1 MTTLGQDKFTPP
13 QHQAVALKRKMLV
26 TSALP
31 YANGDIHLGHLVEY
45 LQTDIWVRFQK
56 MRGHEVHYVC
66 ADDTHGTPVMLRA
79 ESLGITPEALIDR
92 VWQEHTRDFAAFGVA
107 FDHYYSTHSPENQA
121 LANHIYLAL
130 RDGGFIEKRSI
141 EQMYDPERSMFL
153 PDRFIKGTCPRC
165 KAADQ
170 YGDSCEACGATYSPT
185 DLIDARSVVSGA
197 KPIRKV
203 SDHYFFKLSDPRC
216 GAFLRQWALMDGRLQ
231 TEARNKLKEWL
242 GDSDASADN
251 SQASSSDGQAIVDV
265 DVDANASKLADWD
278 ISRDAP
284 YFGFEIPEAPGKYF
298 YVWLD
303 APIGYYAS
311 FKRYADDRG
320 LDFDAFTKAES
331 PWEQYHFIGK
341 DILYFH
347 TLFWPAML
355 HFSGFRAP
363 TNVFAHGFLTV
374 DGQKMS
380 KSRGTFIN
388 AKSYID
394 QGLNPEWLRYYF
406 AAKLNASME
415 DIDLNLD
422 DFIARVNADLVG
434 KLVNIAARCSGFL
447 IKKFEGKLAV
457 SDTEAMAE
465 FGKAWCGTETLA
477 QHYEHREFSRAM
489 REVMSL
495 CDAVNQYIDQNKP
508 WELAKQADQQ
518 DRLQVVC
525 STAIRAFAHLMR
537 MLQPVLPNTA
547 QLALDRLAVGQRGW
561 DSIDFSSDADLPEGH
576 QIAAFQHLVT
586 RVERKQIDA
595 LLEANRSEQKAASP
609 ESLKPSNASTTR
621 TGVSQPTESAQS
633 DGNANLPPFIGIDE
647 FAKIDLRLGR
657 ILEAQAVDG
666 SDKLLKLVIDLGE
679 AKPRTIFSGIKASI
693 SPERLIG
700 KLTAVV
706 ANLAPRKMKFGVSEG
721 MLLSAADESG
731 QVSGMFLLEAEPG
744 AVPGMKIR

>member
-1 MTTLGQDKFTPP
+1 
-13 QHQAVALKRKMLV
+13 
-26 TSALP
+26 
-31 YANGDIHLGHLVEY
+31 
-45 LQTDIWVRFQK
+45 
-56 MRGHEVHYVC
+56 
-66 ADDTHGTPVMLRA
+66 
-79 ESLGITPEALIDR
+79 
-92 VWQEHTRDFAAFGVA
+92 
-107 FDHYYSTHSPENQA
+107 
-121 LANHIYLAL
+121 
-130 RDGGFIEKRSI
+130 
-141 EQMYDPERSMFL
+141 
-153 PDRFIKGTCPRC
+153 
-165 KAADQ
+165 
-170 YGDSCEACGATYSPT
+170 
-185 DLIDARSVVSGA
+185 
-197 KPIRKV
+197 
-203 SDHYFFKLSDPRC
+203 
-216 GAFLRQWALMDGRLQ
+216 
-231 TEARNKLKEWL
+231 
-242 GDSDASADN
+242 
-251 SQASSSDGQAIVDV
+251 
-265 DVDANASKLADWD
+265 
-278 ISRDAP
+278 
-284 YFGFEIPEAPGKYF
+284 
-298 YVWLD
+298 
-303 APIGYYAS
+303 
-311 FKRYADDRG
+311 
-320 LDFDAFTKAES
+320 
-331 PWEQYHFIGK
+331 
-341 DILYFH
+341 
-347 TLFWPAML
+347 
-355 HFSGFRAP
+355 
-363 TNVFAHGFLTV
+363 
-374 DGQKMS
+374 
-380 KSRGTFIN
+380 
-388 AKSYID
+388 
-394 QGLNPEWLRYYF
+394 LRYYF

-621 TGVSQPTESAQS
+621 TGVSQPNESAQS